1 MVKEAYLQRWKMF
14 WIKPCLSDQR
24 ELAVKVAKSTLEN
37 IVWLLTIGF
46 ENVRIMRRL
55 IGDLIC
61 GTRHL

>member
-1 MVKEAYLQRWKMF
+1 MF
-14 WIKPCLSDQR
+14 GIKPCLSDQR

>member
-1 MVKEAYLQRWKMF
+1 MF